1 MGSLILCHSKKARQP
16 YEITRVHKK
25 IYTQEELCYYICNFP
40 YLVDYTLVNK
50 KLCDWIEEELDKE
63 KLAKQLNDC
72 LKSHGSVEQFVLYI
86 LKDSGIYMA
95 NELSHIESILKQ
107 LKNQKDVE
115 KKKYKA
121 DSLLKNGE
129 TEAAIRGYLSIL
141 HEEQDDTVEPK
152 FYGKVYG
159 CLGTAYGRL
168 FLYREAAD
176 RFLSAFQICEEQ
188 SMLYA
193 YLYCCRRYMEA
204 EEYEELLSD
213 NEMFRE
219 TDGYLS
225 EREEEL
231 KSQISVENP
240 KALFLSCKRVYK
252 LN

>member
-25 IYTQEELCYYICNFP
+25 IYTLEELCYYICNFP

-50 KLCDWIEEELDKE
+50 KLCDWIEEELEKE

-95 NELSHIESILKQ
+95 SELSHIEGILKQ

-115 KKKYKA
+115 KQKYKA

-141 HEEQDDTVEPK
+141 HGEQDESVEPK

-168 FLYREAAD
+168 FLYREAGD
-176 RFLSAFQICEEQ
+176 RFLSAFQICEEK

-193 YLYCCRRYMEA
+193 YLYCCRRYMTA
-204 EEYEELLSD
+204 EEHEELLAD
-213 NEMFRE
+213 NEMYQE
-219 TDGYLS
+219 ADCYLA
-225 EREEEL
+225 EKEEEW
-231 KSQISVENP
+231 KTQISIENP
-240 KALFLSCKRVYK
+240 KAVFRAYKQVYK